1 MICKYCGKPVEP
13 DEKHCPY
20 CGKEQGSLTQMV
32 RLDRSE
38 FETEDVSGEK
48 KQARQ
53 EAEREKSSYDP
64 FLERELKK
72 TKSDVEKMK
81 AALKEQKKQN
91 TMLKKFLAGTA
102 AILLVAEIG
111 TAAAAIR
118 AGSVAS
124 EALQE
129 AHSSM
134 QYLENM
140 KSPEEEK
147 EISERLN
154 HAETRL
160 DALEKEKSGLATRVS
175 DLEKSFESSLNASY
189 PAGNQPSQENGE
201 TEAAANQV
209 LTGPQEEEEAP
220 ARESSEQ
227 EYEEQYEAEQYEAE
241 NSGTGYAQ
249 EDTYGQSS

>member
-38 FETEDVSGEK
+38 FETESVSGEK
-48 KQARQ
+48 KQAHQ
-53 EAEREKSSYDP
+53 EKEQGKAGYDP
-64 FLERELKK
+64 YWEQELKK
-72 TKSDVEKMK
+72 TKSDMEKMR
-81 AALKEQKKQN
+81 AALKEQRKQN
-91 TMLKKFLAGTA
+91 GMLKKLLAGTA
-102 AILLVAEIG
+102 AILLVVEIG
-111 TAAAAIR
+111 TAAAAIH

-134 QYLENM
+134 KYLE
-140 KSPEEEK
+140 KLSDSEAEK
-147 EISERLN
+147 DFSERLDYT
-154 HAETRL
+154 ETRL

-175 DLEKSFESSLNASY
+175 ELEKSFESSQNASF
-189 PAGNQPSQENGE
+189 PAGNQPNLENGE

-209 LTGPQEEEEAP
+209 LTQAQDEEEEA
-220 ARESSEQ
+220 SEQ
-227 EYEEQYEAEQYEAE
+227 EYQEQYEVE
-241 NSGTGYAQ
+241 NSGTESAQ
-249 EDTYGQSS
+249 EDTYGQNS